1 MEKQFYLVLLHYG
14 HETPSKVV
22 ISLDRLDSFLS
33 RGYTVEF
40 VQPIRI
46 LSDKL
51 NLSCIISVSERA
63 SRGLTET

>member
-14 HETPSKVV
+14 SEASSKVV
-22 ISLDRLDSFLS
+22 ISLDRVDFFLS

-40 VQPIRI
+40 IQAIRV

-51 NLSCIISVSERA
+51 
-63 SRGLTET
+63 

>member
-1 MEKQFYLVLLHYG
+1 MEKQFYLVLLHSG
-14 HETPSKVV
+14 SEVSSKVV

-40 VQPIRI
+40 VQPICV

-51 NLSCIISVSERA
+51 
-63 SRGLTET
+63 